1 MVSKDNKYK
10 GSERRDNDRRMG
22 QDRRTTVRFGDILG
36 RRSGVERR
44 LAWKQETDIGLNVAN

>member
-1 MVSKDNKYK
+1 MSKDNKYK

-44 LAWKQETDIGLNVAN
+44 LVWKQETDKGFNVAN